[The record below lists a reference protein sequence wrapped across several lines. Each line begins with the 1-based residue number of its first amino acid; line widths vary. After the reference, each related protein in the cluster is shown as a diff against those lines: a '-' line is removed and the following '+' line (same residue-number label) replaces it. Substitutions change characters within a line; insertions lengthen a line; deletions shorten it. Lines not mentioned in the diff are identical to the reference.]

1 MKTWLITGGGRGF
14 GLAIAAEAMARGHR
28 TILTARDP
36 AAARLPPDPGGLC
49 LGVVAA
55 DMRDPASIA
64 QATARA
70 LELAGGQIDVLSTFW

>member
-1 MKTWLITGGGRGF
+1 MKTWLITGGGRGL

-49 LGVVAA
+49 LGVVLA
-55 DMRDPASIA
+55 D
-64 QATARA
+64 
-70 LELAGGQIDVLSTFW
+70 